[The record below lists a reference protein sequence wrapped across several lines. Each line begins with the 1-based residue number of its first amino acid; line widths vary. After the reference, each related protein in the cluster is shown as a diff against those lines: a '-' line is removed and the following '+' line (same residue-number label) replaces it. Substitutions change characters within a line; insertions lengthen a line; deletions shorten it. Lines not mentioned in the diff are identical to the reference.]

1 MKNLL
6 KITFLF
12 LLTSC
17 TMTKNNPLLET
28 PDNKYQAPPFDRIE
42 LTDYKPALIR
52 AIDIAK
58 SRVDSI
64 TANPEPPT
72 FTNTI
77 EALEYAGEEVAR
89 VAMVFYNLNE
99 AHTSDQ
105 MQELAQELSPLYT
118 EYQLYVSL
126 NPALFERVKEVYRDQ
141 SSLELTQEQARL
153 LEETYKGF
161 VRNGANLSPEDKK
174 TYGAIQEQLSLAS
187 LEFSKNVLAA
197 TNAYTLHLTLE
208 EELEAFL
215 PI

>member
-1 MKNLL
+1 MKILL

-28 PDNKYQAPPFDRIE
+28 PGNSYQAPPFDRIE
-42 LTDYKPALIR
+42 LNDYKPALIR

-58 SRVDSI
+58 GRVDSI
-64 TANPEPPT
+64 TANTEPPT

-89 VAMVFYNLNE
+89 VAMIFYNLNE

-153 LEETYKGF
+153 LEETYKSF

-174 TYGAIQEQLSLAS
+174 TYGAIQAQLSLAS

-197 TNAYTLHLTLE
+197 TKAYT
-208 EELEAFL
+208 
-215 PI
+215 